1 MVAQYSTL
9 FFSAHNFILF
19 LLPMRAIFRFEN
31 KVLFIL
37 GRVLTF
43 GLNWVGGKMYIV
55 RIVYVSTI
63 LVVVLARKS
72 C

>member
-1 MVAQYSTL
+1 MVAQYSIPSL
-9 FFSAHNFILF
+9 CSAHNFILF

-43 GLNWVGGKMYIV
+43 GLNWVGGKMYK
-55 RIVYVSTI
+55 STPES
-63 LVVVLARKS
+63 RFS
-72 C
+72 EHGC

>member
-1 MVAQYSTL
+1 
-9 FFSAHNFILF
+9 
-19 LLPMRAIFRFEN
+19 MRAIFRFEN

-55 RIVYVSTI
+55 RIYVSTI
-63 LVVVLARKS
+63 LVVVVLARKS

>member
-1 MVAQYSTL
+1 MG
-9 FFSAHNFILF
+9 
-19 LLPMRAIFRFEN
+19 AIFRFEN

-43 GLNWVGGKMYIV
+43 GLNWVGGMYM
-55 RIVYVSTI
+55 YVSTI
-63 LVVVLARKS
+63 LVVVVLARKS